1 MSLIFYQLIYT
12 GNLGSLPLII
22 VPAICK
28 GRSHPFGDVD
38 ACYRKGLAFTSLTM
52 AVRHTDSNYLKF
64 ITIYV

>member
-1 MSLIFYQLIYT
+1 MYA

-28 GRSHPFGDVD
+28 GRSHPFGDID

-52 AVRHTDSNYLKF
+52 AVCHTNSNSSKF
-64 ITIYV
+64 KTIGV